1 MRSSLILS
9 LGALLATSLLMQTDA
24 QQQLCNGY
32 AQLCA
37 KTYDKVAYATAHNAY
52 AYTPPGGL
60 GTNQNNDIPTQLK
73 DGIRAFMLDAY
84 NPPSG
89 DTSDIQLCHST
100 CSLVDAGPLS
110 KTLGQLKAFMD
121 ANPNEVIT
129 ILWENA
135 ANLSPARYQAV
146 YTAAGLVPYS
156 YTPTSNGAWPTLAEM
171 ISSKKRLVSFLD
183 NGADAS
189 VPWLMAEYDFVFETP
204 WSIPKDTPYPC
215 TVDRPKDQRK
225 PMYVLN
231 HFISGQI
238 QSGGTTIDV
247 PQSGAAEKTNGPD
260 LLTHINTC
268 LSTFN
273 QSPNFIAVD
282 FYEKGSVLQTVAQ
295 VNGVQW
301 NGKLPTQPKAGSG
314 SGSGSG
320 TGTGN
325 AASQQMD
332 KRALGAISAV
342 VVGSIGLLTL

>member
-1 MRSSLILS
+1 
-9 LGALLATSLLMQTDA
+9 
-24 QQQLCNGY
+24 
-32 AQLCA
+32 
-37 KTYDKVAYATAHNAY
+37 
-52 AYTPPGGL
+52 
-60 GTNQNNDIPTQLK
+60 
-73 DGIRAFMLDAY
+73 
-84 NPPSG
+84 
-89 DTSDIQLCHST
+89 
-100 CSLVDAGPLS
+100 
-110 KTLGQLKAFMD
+110 
-121 ANPNEVIT
+121 
-129 ILWENA
+129 
-135 ANLSPARYQAV
+135 
-146 YTAAGLVPYS
+146 
-156 YTPTSNGAWPTLAEM
+156 
-171 ISSKKRLVSFLD
+171 
-183 NGADAS
+183 
-189 VPWLMAEYDFVFETP
+189 MAEYDFVFETP

-260 LLTHINTC
+260 LLTHVNTC

-320 TGTGN
+320 SGTGN

-332 KRALGAISAV
+332 KRVLGAMSAV